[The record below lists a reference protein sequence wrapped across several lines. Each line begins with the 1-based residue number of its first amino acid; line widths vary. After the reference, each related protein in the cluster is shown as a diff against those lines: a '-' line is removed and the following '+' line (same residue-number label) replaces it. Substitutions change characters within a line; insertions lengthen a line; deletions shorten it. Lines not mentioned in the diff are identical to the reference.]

1 MLILKVFKYQKIIEN
16 KILKNVI
23 LKISKNVGCAYGYTL
38 VCVGDKFRK
47 LFKSY
52 LGQDTV

>member
-23 LKISKNVGCAYGYTL
+23 LKISKNVGCAYGYKL

>member
-23 LKISKNVGCAYGYTL
+23 LKISKNVACAYGYKL
-38 VCVGDKFRK
+38 VCVCK
-47 LFKSY
+47 LNLVSFSS
-52 LGQDTV
+52 LT